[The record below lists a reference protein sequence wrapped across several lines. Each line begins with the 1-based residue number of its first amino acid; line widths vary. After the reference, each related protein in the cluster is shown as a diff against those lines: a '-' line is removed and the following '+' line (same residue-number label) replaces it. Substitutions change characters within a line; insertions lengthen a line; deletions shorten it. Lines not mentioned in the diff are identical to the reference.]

1 MDVIA
6 LHQAGFDNAVAS
18 LGTSFTSGH
27 ANLLKRYTKEVY
39 LTFDSD
45 GAGVKAALRAI
56 PILKE
61 AGLTAKVINMR
72 PYKDPDEF
80 IKALGAEEYQK
91 RIDEAENS
99 FMFEVRMLERD
110 YDLADPES
118 KTKFF
123 YAVARKILNFE
134 EELERENY
142 IEAVAAKYQI
152 GFEQLRSVV
161 RSEGTR
167 GGLTRERE
175 RAPLKSG
182 VNDRKKKEDG
192 MKQSQRLFLTWLI
205 EDERLFDLTE
215 GYISPDDFTE
225 EIFRDVA
232 KVLYEQHA
240 AGEIN
245 PAQII
250 SRFTEEEQQREAAAL
265 FHERLHPVETRQ
277 EKEKALKET
286 SIMIKKNSMD
296 VRSGKL

>member
-99 FMFEVRMLERD
+99 FMFEISVLERN
-110 YDLADPES
+110 YDME
-118 KTKFF
+118 
-123 YAVARKILNFE
+123 
-134 EELERENY
+134 
-142 IEAVAAKYQI
+142 
-152 GFEQLRSVV
+152 
-161 RSEGTR
+161 
-167 GGLTRERE
+167 
-175 RAPLKSG
+175 
-182 VNDRKKKEDG
+182 
-192 MKQSQRLFLTWLI
+192 
-205 EDERLFDLTE
+205 
-215 GYISPDDFTE
+215 
-225 EIFRDVA
+225 
-232 KVLYEQHA
+232 
-240 AGEIN
+240 
-245 PAQII
+245 
-250 SRFTEEEQQREAAAL
+250 
-265 FHERLHPVETRQ
+265 
-277 EKEKALKET
+277 
-286 SIMIKKNSMD
+286 
-296 VRSGKL
+296 

>member
-152 GFEQLRSVV
+152 GFEQIGRASC
-161 RSEGTR
+161 
-167 GGLTRERE
+167 RER
-175 RAPLKSG
+175 
-182 VNDRKKKEDG
+182 V
-192 MKQSQRLFLTWLI
+192 
-205 EDERLFDLTE
+205 
-215 GYISPDDFTE
+215 
-225 EIFRDVA
+225 
-232 KVLYEQHA
+232 
-240 AGEIN
+240 
-245 PAQII
+245 
-250 SRFTEEEQQREAAAL
+250 
-265 FHERLHPVETRQ
+265 
-277 EKEKALKET
+277 
-286 SIMIKKNSMD
+286 
-296 VRSGKL
+296 